1 MRPDYCV
8 AFGPSLDCVE
18 FDLKTIIPYF
28 LWFFWGNKQHLLEIH
43 ACSIWHWTRV
53 LKTNAH
59 IWGSS
64 CSQEQ
69 QRKSGQI
76 RHELWTLINDKPP
89 HPAEETQPPFS
100 LFSPAALLSKSFS
113 CFFILFF
120 LQPMSCFFLCWCLLT
135 HDRNTN
141 TAVERWRRERTQDR
155 DRRELLTAW
164 IWRVLGFTTGA
175 QPAISSMAKPEEDQ
189 PSLDH
194 STYICLQ
201 PQTACCLVMR
211 TAITRTDLI
220 VSLRPRYTSNCFW
233 TIQHPSLLEAGC
245 RVMQTCRD
253 ARVNALKTQQRCNDA
268 VCLLLNWI
276 NYTFYILCGVMIW

>member
-28 LWFFWGNKQHLLEIH
+28 LCFLWRNKQHLLEIH

-53 LKTNAH
+53 LKTNVH

-64 CSQEQ
+64 CFQEQ

-113 CFFILFF
+113 CFLSYSFF
-120 LQPMSCFFLCWCLLT
+120 SPCCFFVLMFIDPWPQHKYCGRAMKTRENAGQRQEGITDGMNLESLGLHHRSSACNFIHGQTRRRPAQSGSQHLHLSPASDGLLSG
-135 HDRNTN
+135 HADCNH
-141 TAVERWRRERTQDR
+141 QDR
-155 DRRELLTAW
+155 SD
-164 IWRVLGFTTGA
+164 
-175 QPAISSMAKPEEDQ
+175 
-189 PSLDH
+189 
-194 STYICLQ
+194 CLFKATIYFKLFLNI
-201 PQTACCLVMR
+201 QTPLA
-211 TAITRTDLI
+211 
-220 VSLRPRYTSNCFW
+220 
-233 TIQHPSLLEAGC
+233 AGG
-245 RVMQTCRD
+245 
-253 ARVNALKTQQRCNDA
+253 
-268 VCLLLNWI
+268 
-276 NYTFYILCGVMIW
+276 GV

>member
-1 MRPDYCV
+1 M
-8 AFGPSLDCVE
+8 
-18 FDLKTIIPYF
+18 I
-28 LWFFWGNKQHLLEIH
+28 NH
-43 ACSIWHWTRV
+43 
-53 LKTNAH
+53 H
-59 IWGSS
+59 ILQKKHS
-64 CSQEQ
+64 
-69 QRKSGQI
+69 
-76 RHELWTLINDKPP
+76 
-89 HPAEETQPPFS
+89 
-100 LFSPAALLSKSFS
+100 LLSV
-113 CFFILFF
+113 CFLPLHSSQRASLAFLSIL
-120 LQPMSCFFLCWCLLT
+120 SSAHVVFFLCWCLLT

-253 ARVNALKTQQRCNDA
+253 APWMPLKHNNDA
-268 VCLLLNWI
+268 MMLYV
-276 NYTFYILCGVMIW
+276 FY